1 MSNIKQVPISVE
13 LLNINQIH
21 YTLKSYK
28 LIEEAGRT
36 CYKSENKNNSIE
48 ITESLIKITESF
60 IKGLIKSG
68 HTSVLEHLTVSA
80 RIICDRGTSHQ
91 LVRHRHI
98 AVSQQSTR
106 YVTSE
111 PLEVIK
117 PLSLDKSSLGYAKW
131 LKSVNDASENY
142 SSLLEIGVGKD
153 IARSTLPICTK
164 TELVITTNIREWRHI
179 IQQRRSK
186 YAHENA
192 REVARQLLILFYS
205 ELPAL
210 FEDLKEDQIDE

>member
-1 MSNIKQVPISVE
+1 MTNIKQVPISVE

-48 ITESLIKITESF
+48 ITESF
-60 IKGLIKSG
+60 VKGLIKSG

-179 IQQRRSK
+179 IQQRSSK
-186 YAHENA
+186 HAHENI
-192 REVARQLLILFYS
+192 REVARLLLDEFM
-205 ELPAL
+205 EALPVI

>member
-1 MSNIKQVPISVE
+1 MTNIKQVPISVE

-48 ITESLIKITESF
+48 ITESF
-60 IKGLIKSG
+60 VKGLIKSG
-68 HTSVLEHLTVSA
+68 HTSVLEHLNVSA

-117 PLSLDKSSLGYAKW
+117 PLSLDKSSLGYARW

-142 SSLLEIGVGKD
+142 SSLLKIGVGKD

-164 TELVITTNIREWRHI
+164 TELVITTNVREWRHI

>member
-13 LLNINQIH
+13 LLNINQPY

-48 ITESLIKITESF
+48 ITESF

-80 RIICDRGTSHQ
+80 RIVCDRGTSHQ

-117 PLSLDKSSLGYAKW
+117 PLSLDDNSLGYARW

-142 SSLLEIGVGKD
+142 SRLMEIGAGKD
-153 IARSTLPICTK
+153 
-164 TELVITTNIREWRHI
+164 
-179 IQQRRSK
+179 
-186 YAHENA
+186 
-192 REVARQLLILFYS
+192 VAR
-205 ELPAL
+205 
-210 FEDLKEDQIDE
+210 

>member
-1 MSNIKQVPISVE
+1 MSNIKQVPINVE
-13 LLNINQIH
+13 LLNINQPY

-48 ITESLIKITESF
+48 ITESF
-60 IKGLIKSG
+60 VKGLIKSG

-142 SSLLEIGVGKD
+142 SSLLELGVGKD

-179 IQQRRSK
+179 IQQRSSK
-186 YAHENA
+186 YAHENV
-192 REVARQLLILFYS
+192 REVARQLLILLYS

-210 FEDLKEDQIDE
+210 FEDLKEDQTDE

>member
-13 LLNINQIH
+13 LLNINQLY

-48 ITESLIKITESF
+48 TTESF

-117 PLSLDKSSLGYAKW
+117 PLSLDDNSLGYARW

-153 IARSTLPICTK
+153 IARSTLPICAK

-179 IQQRRSK
+179 IQQRSSK
-186 YAHENA
+186 YAHENV
-192 REVARQLLILFYS
+192 REVARQLLILLYS

>member
-36 CYKSENKNNSIE
+36 CYKSDNKNNSIE
-48 ITESLIKITESF
+48 ITESF

-164 TELVITTNIREWRHI
+164 TELVVTTNIREWRHI
-179 IQQRRSK
+179 IQQRSSK
-186 YAHENA
+186 HAHENI
-192 REVARQLLILFYS
+192 REVARLLLDEFM
-205 ELPAL
+205 EALPVI

>member
-1 MSNIKQVPISVE
+1 MSNFKTIPISVE
-13 LLNINQIH
+13 LIDDNLNTIDACR
-21 YTLKSYK
+21 K
-28 LIEEAGRT
+28 IEEAGRT

-48 ITESLIKITESF
+48 ITESF

-179 IQQRRSK
+179 IQQRSSK
-186 YAHENA
+186 HAHENI
-192 REVARQLLILFYS
+192 REVARLLLDEFM
-205 ELPAL
+205 EALPVI

>member
-1 MSNIKQVPISVE
+1 MNNIKQVPISVE
-13 LLNINQIH
+13 LLNTNQPY

-48 ITESLIKITESF
+48 ITESF

-164 TELVITTNIREWRHI
+164 TELVITTNVREWRHI
-179 IQQRRSK
+179 IQQRSSK
-186 YAHENA
+186 HAHENI
-192 REVARQLLILFYS
+192 REVARQLFILFYS

>member
-13 LLNINQIH
+13 LLNIDQIH
-21 YTLKSYK
+21 YTLESYK

-48 ITESLIKITESF
+48 ITESF

-68 HTSVLEHLTVSA
+68 HTSVLEHLNVSA

-117 PLSLDKSSLGYAKW
+117 PLSLDKGSLGYARW

-142 SSLLEIGVGKD
+142 SSLLELGAGKD

-164 TELVITTNIREWRHI
+164 TELVITANVREWRHI
-179 IQQRRSK
+179 IQQRSSK

-210 FEDLKEDQIDE
+210 FEDLKEEQINE

>member
-13 LLNINQIH
+13 LLNINQPY

-48 ITESLIKITESF
+48 ITESF

-80 RIICDRGTSHQ
+80 RIVCDRGTSHQ

-117 PLSLDKSSLGYAKW
+117 PLSLDDNSLGYARW

-142 SSLLEIGVGKD
+142 SRLMEIGAGKD
-153 IARSTLPICTK
+153 VARSTLPICTK
-164 TELVITTNIREWRHI
+164 TELVVTTNVREWRHI
-179 IQQRRSK
+179 IRQRSSK
-186 YAHENA
+186 HAHENI
-192 REVARQLLILFYS
+192 REVARLLLDEFM
-205 ELPAL
+205 EVLPVI
-210 FEDLKEDQIDE
+210 FEDLKED

>member
-1 MSNIKQVPISVE
+1 MNNIKQVPISVE
-13 LLNINQIH
+13 LLNINQPY

-48 ITESLIKITESF
+48 ITESF

-68 HTSVLEHLTVSA
+68 HTSVLEHLNVSA

-142 SSLLEIGVGKD
+142 SSLLGIGVGKD

-179 IQQRRSK
+179 IQQRSSK
-186 YAHENA
+186 YAHENV

>member
-1 MSNIKQVPISVE
+1 MNKIKQVPISVE
-13 LLNINQIH
+13 LLNINQPC

-36 CYKSENKNNSIE
+36 CYKSDNKNNSIE
-48 ITESLIKITESF
+48 ITESF
-60 IKGLIKSG
+60 VKGLIKSG

-106 YVTSE
+106 YVASE

-117 PLSLDKSSLGYAKW
+117 PLSLDKSSLGYARW

-142 SSLLEIGVGKD
+142 SSLLGIGVGKD

-179 IQQRRSK
+179 IQQRSSK
-186 YAHENA
+186 RAHENI
-192 REVARQLLILFYS
+192 REVARQLLDEFM
-205 ELPAL
+205 EVLPVI

>member
-1 MSNIKQVPISVE
+1 MNNIKQVPISVE
-13 LLNINQIH
+13 LLNINQPY
-21 YTLKSYK
+21 YTLKSYE

-36 CYKSENKNNSIE
+36 CYKSENKNNSKE
-48 ITESLIKITESF
+48 ITESF

-80 RIICDRGTSHQ
+80 RIVCDRGTSHQ

-117 PLSLDKSSLGYAKW
+117 PLSLDESSLGYAKW
-131 LKSVNDASENY
+131 LKSVNNASENY
-142 SSLLEIGVGKD
+142 SRLMEIGAGKD

-164 TELVITTNIREWRHI
+164 TELVITTNVREWRHI
-179 IQQRRSK
+179 IKQRSSK
-186 YAHENA
+186 YAHENI

-205 ELPAL
+205 ELPVL